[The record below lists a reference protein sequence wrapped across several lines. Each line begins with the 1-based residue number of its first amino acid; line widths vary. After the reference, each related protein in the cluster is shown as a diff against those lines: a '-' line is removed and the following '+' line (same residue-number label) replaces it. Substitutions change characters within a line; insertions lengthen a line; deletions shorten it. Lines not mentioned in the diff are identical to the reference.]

1 MWLIEFIPNWVY
13 HTLLSLSILGILLAN
28 FSYNDRLKFYSIL
41 LLCFSLYME
50 GSIKNEET
58 WQAKIAEERV
68 KVAVAEAKSAEV
80 NTVIVTKVL
89 TKIVKIKENTNANKE
104 YITEYV
110 ARDLDSNCRLTN
122 AAVVLV
128 NAASQEEVPGSTTG
142 VAQGTSEIKASDFL
156 SVVNENYG
164 TYYQVV
170 EQLKGW
176 QEWYHK
182 QKKIFEE

>member
-1 MWLIEFIPNWVY
+1 MWLIEFVPNWIF
-13 HTLLSLSILGILLAN
+13 HLLLVVGVLGTIAGFVVNKRTIQLVSILILT
-28 FSYNDRLKFYSIL
+28 
-41 LLCFSLYME
+41 FSLYME
-50 GSIKNEET
+50 GSIRNEEV
-58 WQAKIAEERV
+58 WQAKIAEEQV
-68 KVAVAEAKSAEV
+68 KVAQAEAKSAQV
-80 NTVIVTKVL
+80 NTVVVTKVL

-110 ARDLDSNCRLTN
+110 ARDLDSNCKLTD

-128 NAASQEEVPGSTTG
+128 NAASQEEVPGSTGG
-142 VAQGTSEIKASDFL
+142 VAQGTSEVKASDFL
-156 SVVNENYG
+156 AVVNENYG

-176 QEWYHK
+176 QEWYYK

>member
-13 HTLLSLSILGILLAN
+13 HTLLSLSVLGILLAN
-28 FSYNDRLKFYSIL
+28 LSYNDRLRFYSIL

-68 KVAVAEAKSAEV
+68 KVALAEAKSSEV
-80 NTVIVTKVL
+80 NTVVVTKVL
-89 TKIVKIKENTNANKE
+89 TKVVKIKEDTNANKE
-104 YITEYV
+104 YITQYV

-128 NAASQEEVPGSTTG
+128 NAASQEEVPRSTGG
-142 VAQGTSEIKASDFL
+142 VIEGTSEVKASEFL
-156 SVVNENYG
+156 STVNENYG

-176 QEWYHK
+176 QEWYYK